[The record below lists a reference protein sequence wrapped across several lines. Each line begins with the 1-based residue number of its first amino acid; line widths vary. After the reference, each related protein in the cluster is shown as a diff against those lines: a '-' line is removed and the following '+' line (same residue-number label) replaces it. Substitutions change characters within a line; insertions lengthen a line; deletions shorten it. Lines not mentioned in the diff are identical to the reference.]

1 MPQVIPPLKQLTK
14 GIIRENPVFRMV
26 LGTCPTLAVTT
37 LAFNGLGMGV
47 AIIFVLVG
55 SNILISMLR
64 NIIPGKVRIP
74 VFITIIAGFVTI
86 VQMVIQAFLPSLDQ
100 ALEIG
105 RAHV

>member
-1 MPQVIPPLKQLTK
+1 MPQAIPPLQQLTK

-26 LGTCPTLAVTT
+26 LGTCPALAVTT

-64 NIIPGKVRIP
+64 KVIPAKVRIP

-86 VQMVIQAFLPSLDQ
+86 AQMFIQAYLPSLDQ
-100 ALEIG
+100 IG